1 MMDGKSYEKILQ
13 TRKELDQI
21 KRKVALLNLDMS
33 PLLELEGFS
42 QVRDK
47 ITKLNEDIDKL
58 DSIVCKYE

>member
-1 MMDGKSYEKILQ
+1 MDGKSHEKILQ